1 MKMGYLLLQ
10 DGTIFKG
17 KSMGA
22 GGVAMGG
29 AVINTGMANYEGVLT
44 SKLNRGLIVCQTYP
58 VIGGFGVNMAGFE
71 HTKPCVAGYVVKNLS
86 TVYSNHNAKQS
97 ILDYLTEN
105 NVVCLAGVDTRAL
118 ARHIREHGEQNAAI
132 VCVQEADNAK
142 LLAQLAGLENNIEPE
157 KCESKGGGRVAVMDF
172 GQTAGV
178 IALLEKAGVKCA
190 TVSPYA
196 KANDLAGFGGV
207 VLSAGP
213 GDPNKFGDIIKNVEQ
228 IINTL
233 PVLGI
238 GIGCRLLALAC
249 GGTVVKMKQGHRGC
263 SYPVAYKGKT
273 FATAQNHGYVIE
285 KPGSGMSVAYKN
297 ANDGT
302 TEGIEHDSK
311 PVFGVEFELNGDFP
325 LKEEK
330 DIIDRFCTSLLK

>member
-1 MKMGYLLLQ
+1 MKGYLLLQ

-22 GGVAMGG
+22 DGVALGC
-29 AVINTGMANYEGVLT
+29 AVINTGMANYEGALT
-44 SKLNRGLIVCQTYP
+44 SRLNQGLIVCQTYP

-71 HTKPCVAGYVVKNLS
+71 HTKPCVARYVVKNLS

-105 NVVCLAGVDTRAL
+105 KVVCLAGVDTRAL

-132 VCVQEADNAK
+132 VCGQEADNEQ
-142 LLAQLAGLENNIEPE
+142 LLKQLAGLENNIEPE
-157 KCESKGGGRVAVMDF
+157 KFENKGAGRVAVMDF

-178 IALLEKAGVKCA
+178 LALLEKAGVKCA
-190 TVSPYA
+190 LVSPYA
-196 KANDLAGFGGV
+196 TEKDLAGFGGV

-213 GDPNKFGDIIKNVEQ
+213 GDPNKLGDIVKNLEQ
-228 IINTL
+228 IISTL

-238 GIGCRLLALAC
+238 GIGCQLLALAC
-249 GGTVVKMKQGHRGC
+249 GGSVVKMKQGHRGC

-273 FATAQNHGYVIE
+273 FATGQNHGYVIE
-285 KPGSGMSVAYKN
+285 NPGNGMNAAYKN

-302 TEGIEHDSK
+302 TEGIEHESK
-311 PVFGVEFELNGDFP
+311 PVFGVEFELNGEFP
-325 LKEEK
+325 LKEEL
-330 DIIDRFCTSLLK
+330 DIIDRFCVSLVK